1 MFIVVLAREREDVV
15 LTCNTTAD
23 KAVTWEFDGDV
34 QCEGN
39 LTQDCQRLS
48 VSGVEA
54 PMLGEYSCWSEGQML
69 SSVYLLLELK
79 KSGEIFFFISHSSY
93 HSFKY

>member
-1 MFIVVLAREREDVV
+1 MFIVVLARQDGDAV

-23 KAVTWEFDGDV
+23 KAVRWESEVMFESKVKQDG
-34 QCEGN
+34 QHLN
-39 LTQDCQRLS
+39 
-48 VSGVEA
+48 VSEVDT

-69 SSVYLLLELK
+69 SSVYLLLEAEE
-79 KSGEIFFFISHSSY
+79 SSEIFFFISHSSY